1 MSYKGFMGVLCLWSL
16 FLCLACTDTHNGEA
30 DRLND
35 ISYAFHYKNL
45 DSTYHYARKAYH
57 ASKNY
62 SSGKAEALN
71 NMAFVS
77 IANMDYSLASRQLD
91 SVFVITDN
99 QIELLIADVQYMRLC
114 QRKARNKDFYDY
126 KEHAATRM
134 KRISEERA
142 TLSPREQSRLLYAE
156 TEFAIV
162 ASTYYYYVGLYDQAY
177 AALSQ
182 IDAGDLMQK
191 DTAQYLNMLYQRGS
205 GGMIRA
211 RSHADILQ
219 REYETLLECFL
230 LARKKGYPYW
240 EANSMQAISER
251 LATPSDRKLILER
264 NGISAGF
271 LNSDNMPDSLLAGNL
286 AQRSS
291 QMFGEYG
298 DIYQTAGSQRTLARC
313 FHEIGDDE
321 SSLICLK
328 RSLSDSAILQTPDL
342 VASIYEQMSIVYSSM
357 NDKYHSDVYRNRYLD
372 LQELT
377 RQDMELDAR
386 AAKLSH
392 TSDVMNAMIF
402 VIILLILCLLA
413 LIVKLLRSR
422 SAEMNISGF
431 LNKLKVQSEEVNGL
445 ALTKLSDYNE
455 ELNEKLGIS
464 RLNLENNKRRN
475 VENRAKAFLVNSV
488 LPLVDRMANEVD
500 KLRDRDEDAA
510 VRGERT
516 AYLSELS
523 RTIDEYNRALTD
535 WIKLKQGEVNLKVA
549 TFSLQDL
556 FDIVKKSTTVFALQG
571 IRLIVEDSDAKVKA
585 DRVLTLFM
593 INTIADNARKFT
605 PRGGT
610 VRIYAETLQDSVEI
624 SVSDTGRGMTDKELA
639 GVFDRKI
646 SEGHGFGLIN
656 CKGILDKY
664 RKYSKIFDVCV
675 LSAESEKGKGSRFFF
690 RLPRGVVAVLL
701 LAVSAVSAAHADINA
716 VRHDNSA
723 HDGCMRMAAA
733 YADSAYYSN
742 VAATY
747 SRTLDYADSARIWLN
762 RHYAGISGGGN
773 DCMRMAGDDTADAP
787 ELKWFKSGLK
797 TDYKVILDIRNESAI
812 AALALHEWQAYSYN
826 NSIYTKLFK
835 EVYSDKT
842 LGEYCRI
849 MQRSETNKNIA
860 VILLVL
866 LLIALFLSVYILFYR
881 RAMKISSARSLKAQL
896 CGMVTAADSIEA
908 KLRMLS
914 AIRVG
919 MRADSDEG
927 RQLAEI
933 AGLYKEA
940 AERERRLAEER
951 RSLEDGIRQVNF
963 ENDRL
968 YVCNNIL
975 ENCLSTIK
983 HETMYYPSRI
993 HNCLSAAFPVTG
1005 DGGCADGGSQAI
1017 GELSD
1022 IVGYYRELYRILCA
1036 QLNMQV
1042 ESYRYPCVPVD
1053 ISGLVHHEG
1062 ITVWGDRDLLAYIFL
1077 TIRKLNGGELPLYDV
1092 TADGAYLK
1100 IHTIVSADMYRLS
1113 GAANAFVPDKSNVP
1127 FLVIRQILRETSS
1140 ATNLCACG
1148 VSVRFTGAGAEL
1160 TVVLPEYNKT
1170 SKKI

>member
-16 FLCLACTDTHNGEA
+16 FLCLACTDTHNEEA
-30 DRLND
+30 DRLNE
-35 ISYAFHYKNL
+35 ISYAFHYKDL
-45 DSTYHYARKAYH
+45 DSAYLYARKAYH
-57 ASKNY
+57 TSRNY

-77 IANMDYSLASRQLD
+77 IAKMDYGLASRQLD
-91 SVFVITDN
+91 SVFGITDN

-142 TLSPREQSRLLYAE
+142 SLLPREQSRLVYAE

-177 AALSQ
+177 AALNM
-182 IDAGDLMQK
+182 IDAGGLLQK

-211 RSHADILQ
+211 KSAADILQ

-230 LARKKGYPYW
+230 LASKKGYSYW

-251 LATPSDRKLILER
+251 LVSPSDRKLVLER
-264 NGISAGF
+264 NRISTGF
-271 LNSDNMPDSLLAGNL
+271 LNPDNMPDSLLAGYL
-286 AQRSS
+286 AQRSM
-291 QMFGEYG
+291 QMFENYG
-298 DIYQTAGSQRTLARC
+298 DIYQTAGSQRTLANC

-328 RSLSDSAILQTPDL
+328 KALSDSTILQAPDL

-402 VIILLILCLLA
+402 VIILLILCLMA

-422 SAEMNISGF
+422 STEINLSDFMDELKVHSVEA
-431 LNKLKVQSEEVNGL
+431 NKLTLKS
-445 ALTKLSDYNE
+445 LSDYNE
-455 ELNEKLGIS
+455 ELGERLEIS

-488 LPLVDRMANEVD
+488 LPLIDRMANETD
-500 KLRDRDEDAA
+500 KLTGRDEDAA
-510 VRGERT
+510 VRRERT
-516 AYLSELS
+516 AYLAELS
-523 RTIDEYNRALTD
+523 RTIDEYNAALTD
-535 WIKLKQGEVNLKVA
+535 WIKLKQGEVYLKIA

-556 FDIVKKSTTVFALQG
+556 FDIVRKSSTVFELHG
-571 IRLIVEDSDAKVKA
+571 IKLIVEDTDAKVKA

-610 VRIYAETLQDSVEI
+610 VRIYAETGQDCVEI
-624 SVSDTGRGMTDKELA
+624 SVSDTGRGMTDEELA

-646 SEGHGFGLIN
+646 SGGHGFGLIN
-656 CKGILDKY
+656 CKGILNKY
-664 RKYSKIFDVCV
+664 RKYSKLFDVCV
-675 LSAESEKGKGSRFFF
+675 LAAESEKGRGSRFFF
-690 RLPRGVVAVLL
+690 RLPRGVVSLLL
-701 LAVSAVSAAHADINA
+701 LAVSVVSAAHGSANG
-716 VRHDNSA
+716 VRHDDSA
-723 HDGCMRMAAA
+723 HDGCIRMAAS

-742 VAATY
+742 VGATY
-747 SRTLDYADSARIWLN
+747 SRTLAYADSARIWLN
-762 RHYAGISGGGN
+762 RHYAAISDGGH
-773 DCMRMAGDDTADAP
+773 DCMHRTGYGTADAP
-787 ELKWFKSGLK
+787 ELKWFRAGLK

-812 AALALHEWQAYSYN
+812 AALALHEWQTYSYN

-866 LLIALFLSVYILFYR
+866 LLIALFLSAYTLYYR
-881 RAMKISSARSLKAQL
+881 RAMRISSARDLMAELSSLLKA
-896 CGMVTAADSIEA
+896 TDSLEA
-908 KLRMLS
+908 KLRRLS
-914 AIRVG
+914 AIEARLG
-919 MRADSDEG
+919 DSTEG
-927 RQLAEI
+927 RQIADIAELHKDA
-933 AGLYKEA
+933 AGA
-940 AERERRLAEER
+940 ERRLAEER
-951 RSLEDGIRQVNF
+951 RSLEDGIRQTNF

-968 YVCNNIL
+968 YVSNNIL

-993 HNCLSAAFPVTG
+993 HNCLADAFPAAASGAPV
-1005 DGGCADGGSQAI
+1005 GGNHGL
-1017 GELSD
+1017 GELSAL
-1022 IVGYYRELYRILCA
+1022 VGYYRELYRILCT
-1036 QLNMQV
+1036 QVNIQV
-1042 ESYRYPCVPVD
+1042 ESYRYPCMPVD
-1053 ISGLVHHEG
+1053 ISRFVSREG
-1062 ITVWGDRDLLAYIFL
+1062 TAVWGDRDLLAYMFL
-1077 TIRKLNGGELPLYDV
+1077 MIRKLNGGEPPRYDV
-1092 TADGAYLK
+1092 TADGAYLRL
-1100 IHTIVSADMYRLS
+1100 HTLVAADMHRQP
-1113 GAANAFVPDKSNVP
+1113 NAFVPDKSNVP

-1140 ATNLCACG
+1140 ATNLCGCG

-1160 TVVLPEYNKT
+1160 SVVLPEYNKT
-1170 SKKI
+1170 RKKI